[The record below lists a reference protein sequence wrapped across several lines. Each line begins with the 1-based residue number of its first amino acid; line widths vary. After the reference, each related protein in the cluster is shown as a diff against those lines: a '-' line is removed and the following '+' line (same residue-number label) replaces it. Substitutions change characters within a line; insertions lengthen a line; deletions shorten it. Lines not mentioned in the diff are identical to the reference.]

1 MVQFILYKCQNETKK
16 PSIPPFPPA
25 THPLETFFFGFG
37 VVQTYKMYSGSVNMT
52 QVCSK
57 INFKVDYKVDIKR
70 DYRGAVRE
78 YFKQSKVGRKT
89 LWRK

>member
-1 MVQFILYKCQNETKK
+1 
-16 PSIPPFPPA
+16 
-25 THPLETFFFGFG
+25 
-37 VVQTYKMYSGSVNMT
+37 MYSGSVNMT